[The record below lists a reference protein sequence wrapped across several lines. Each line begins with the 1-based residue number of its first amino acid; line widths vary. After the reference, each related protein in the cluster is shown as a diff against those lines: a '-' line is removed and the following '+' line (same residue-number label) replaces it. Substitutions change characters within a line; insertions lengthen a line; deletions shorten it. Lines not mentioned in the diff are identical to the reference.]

1 MLEYVGNGAYLQ
13 GVPARD
19 LTDDEAI
26 EAGGPDA
33 LVASRLYVQRP
44 EIATDVPAVASDD
57 LNSTARKRK

>member
-26 EAGGPDA
+26 EAGGADA
-33 LVASRLYVQRP
+33 LVTSGLYVH
-44 EIATDVPAVASDD
+44 ATDAPAVASDD